1 MGASFSQLFAMV
13 WLVTVPVA
21 LRAWLERPRVG
32 RLVALG
38 IPMVA
43 LVGGKAT
50 HAVVAAVMLAATWV
64 TLAVRRDPRA
74 RPLLAGGLLIAAA
87 MALVGRWVFGGAG
100 QLRFLP
106 TDWLPYL
113 QGDLYERRGVAR
125 VVAAGAYMAGMI
137 GVAVVAMLAAATN
150 RAARRAAAVAA
161 ATMGVAVVTSVF
173 TNRLHDLAP
182 NGLYPVHSA
191 VTLAWIGVAI
201 GVAAPGGLGH
211 RRLWLPASLAG
222 LAVLVA
228 IPDLDSGATHA
239 VWLRVVRAPAVLVPA
254 LLVCAVGAAMRRS
267 RRAVARAALAAS
279 VVLTLAV
286 QAWMI
291 LDQVPRDYREWRA
304 SRADTTSSEALV
316 AAWIRAESPPSA
328 ILATNHLCAAPVC
341 AQPEYSA
348 DTAFAVAADRR
359 FYVAGPLFALAY
371 SAESTGDAAR
381 DPDRVRTSLDFGAAP
396 DATRLRTLRE
406 AGVGWYVAERARSG
420 GVDWSGVGAVRY
432 ENTDYLVVEL
442 RDP

>member
-1 MGASFSQLFAMV
+1 
-13 WLVTVPVA
+13 
-21 LRAWLERPRVG
+21 
-32 RLVALG
+32 
-38 IPMVA
+38 
-43 LVGGKAT
+43 
-50 HAVVAAVMLAATWV
+50 
-64 TLAVRRDPRA
+64 RRDPRA
-74 RPLLAGGLLIAAA
+74 RALLAGGVLIAAA
-87 MALVGRWVFGGAG
+87 MALVGRWMFGGAG

-113 QGDLYERRGVAR
+113 QGDLYEWRGVAR

-150 RAARRAAAVAA
+150 RATRRAAAVAA
-161 ATMGVAVVTSVF
+161 ATMAVAVALSVF
-173 TNRLHDLAP
+173 SNRLYELQP

-201 GVAAPGGLGH
+201 GVAAPGGLGY
-211 RRLWLPASLAG
+211 RRLWLPATLAG

-239 VWLRVVRAPAVLVPA
+239 VWLRVARAPTVLVPA

-279 VVLTLAV
+279 VALTLAV

-291 LDQVPRDYREWRA
+291 VDQVPRDYREWRA

-328 ILATNHLCAAPVC
+328 ILATNHLCAAPAC
-341 AQPEYSA
+341 AQPEYS
-348 DTAFAVAADRR
+348 
-359 FYVAGPLFALAY
+359 
-371 SAESTGDAAR
+371 
-381 DPDRVRTSLDFGAAP
+381 
-396 DATRLRTLRE
+396 
-406 AGVGWYVAERARSG
+406 
-420 GVDWSGVGAVRY
+420 
-432 ENTDYLVVEL
+432 
-442 RDP
+442 